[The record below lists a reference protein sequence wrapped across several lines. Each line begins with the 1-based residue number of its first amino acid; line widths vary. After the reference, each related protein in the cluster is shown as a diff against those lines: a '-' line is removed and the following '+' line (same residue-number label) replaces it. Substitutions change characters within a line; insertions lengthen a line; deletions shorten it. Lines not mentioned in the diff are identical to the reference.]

1 MNDAAVRR
9 VVRSKIVQGTLPRDR
24 IGAVSATYGF
34 DEVCDACSASVS
46 PEQLQYKLDRA
57 GSYGFVFHSACFAIC
72 RDERNSMLSVGPT
85 GTRLAFASHE
95 RRESEGA
102 ASN

>member
-1 MNDAAVRR
+1 MNDAAVHR
-9 VVRSKIVQGTLPRDR
+9 VVRSKIAQGTLPRDR

-46 PEQLQYKLDRA
+46 PEQVLYKLDRA
-57 GSYGFVFHSACFAIC
+57 GSNGFVFHSECFAIW

-85 GTRLAFASHE
+85 APD
-95 RRESEGA
+95 
-102 ASN
+102 

>member
-34 DEVCDACSASVS
+34 DEVSDACSASVS

-57 GSYGFVFHSACFAIC
+57 GSYGFVFHSACFA
-72 RDERNSMLSVGPT
+72 
-85 GTRLAFASHE
+85 LA
-95 RRESEGA
+95 R
-102 ASN
+102 